1 MKNFLKYIMW
11 TLLIFVVADL
21 ANRAFFTYIFANPP
35 QHSKMRSDLS
45 YVLNEEQ
52 SDILILGA
60 STASHHYNT
69 QMIMDSLGKTCY
81 NAGQDGQPI
90 YNQYLNLLRALQN
103 GKVETVILN
112 LGPAQITDPWMSD
125 RVYPLA
131 PYYWKN
137 DSVRSVVDNVS
148 KCGKNSKY
156 LYLSSFLQYN
166 SHTHVVLEFLNPRY
180 ESQNHGYVPIPY
192 SGKPFE
198 FTPGGSD
205 QFEIHEK
212 ALAYLLKMKE
222 VCEVNHT
229 QFDIVLCPCLNYM
242 NMSEFREYVSC
253 FCHQQGI
260 SCFDY
265 TDSKEFVQNAFLW
278 KDGLHMNEKGA
289 DAFTNIVIH
298 DVLMN

>member
-1 MKNFLKYIMW
+1 MW

-103 GKVETVILN
+103 GKVEAVILN
-112 LGPAQITDPWMSD
+112 LGHSQIKDPWMSE
-125 RVYPLA
+125 RVYPLT

-137 DSVRSVVDNVS
+137 DTVRNVVDDVS
-148 KCGKNSKY
+148 KCGVYSKY
-156 LYLSSFLQYN
+156 LYLSSFLQFN
-166 SHTHVVLEFLNPRY
+166 SQTHVVLEYIQSRY
-180 ESQNHGYVPIPY
+180 ENQKHGYVPLPY
-192 SGKPFE
+192 TGKPCTLRPSESEGQEGFV
-198 FTPGGSD
+198 
-205 QFEIHEK
+205 IHDK
-212 ALAYLLKMKE
+212 ALPYLLKIKS
-222 VCEVNHT
+222 VCEENHT
-229 QFDIVLCPCLNYM
+229 KLYIVLCPSLVYKSM
-242 NMSEFREYVSC
+242 HEYREFIKD
-253 FCHQQGI
+253 FCHKHDI
-260 SCFDY
+260 SLFDY
-265 TDSKEFVQNAFLW
+265 TDSKDFVKNPYLW
-278 KDGLHMNEKGA
+278 KDLVHMNERGA
-289 DAFTNIVIH
+289 DAFTNVVIH